1 MSRAEANRNSAFA
14 LRRDE
19 RKRVTVLLN
28 GEQRSAWCEP
38 RELFCD
44 FLRHKLGVTG
54 THVGCEHGVCGACT
68 VRIAGTAARSC
79 LMLAVQVDG
88 LSVQTVE
95 GLAPRH
101 ELGDLQLAF
110 RRHHALQCGFC
121 TAGILMSCA
130 DYLERVANPSE
141 AQVREMLSGHLCRCT
156 GYTPIVKAVLDV
168 AAARQE
174 ARIRKT
180 QNQRA
185 AGPSPGREH
194 A

>member
-1 MSRAEANRNSAFA
+1 
-14 LRRDE
+14 
-19 RKRVTVLLN
+19 
-28 GEQRSAWCEP
+28 
-38 RELFCD
+38 
-44 FLRHKLGVTG
+44 
-54 THVGCEHGVCGACT
+54 
-68 VRIAGTAARSC
+68 
-79 LMLAVQVDG
+79 
-88 LSVQTVE
+88 
-95 GLAPRH
+95 
-101 ELGDLQLAF
+101 
-110 RRHHALQCGFC
+110 
-121 TAGILMSCA
+121 MSCA